1 MDQDRGFRPPNADDD
16 DAADDGPVFRF
27 DPEDTTSTTGSSL
40 FGDVPDL
47 EPGDVDG
54 LFSNVPDLR
63 PGESTD
69 LFGEPV
75 DATPTPP
82 APAEPAGPTSLPTTP
97 TADEAVHEVDEPVTE
112 VDEPV
117 AEEYLD
123 DDEVSAEVISFTPP
137 PAEDPV
143 DEGPAFRFEAD
154 EADELTGPL
163 PHWTEPA
170 TGVLQ
175 LGDEQ
180 PASPASEP
188 GVAFRRTEAVGD
200 EESLEAWTA
209 MEAPRPVWSDGTTE
223 SEPEPVRIGSST
235 PPTTTGVWQEPDRTT
250 NPDLPSRDDAGRDLP
265 MAIVSGVALAALLFG
280 LLSFAPPGG
289 VVALVALIAVLA
301 QAEFFT
307 TLRRAGH
314 RPAHLLGVVATGGVI
329 LGAYWKGAAA
339 YPIVLALLILFAFA
353 TYVIEPV
360 DRPVFGV
367 SATLA
372 GVLWIGVGASFASLL
387 LRGTHGTGAFIAAVV
402 GTVAHDVGAYAVG
415 RLAGRSHLSPEI
427 SPNKTWEGLIGGM
440 AAAVLGLGLLSA
452 VAGIAPVDQLL
463 DALLIGVAI
472 AIAAP
477 IGDLAESLVKRDLE
491 VKDMGSVLPGHGGFL
506 DRFDGLLFTLPTV
519 WLMLLAL
526 DLAPVGTMV

>member
-27 DPEDTTSTTGSSL
+27 DPDDTSTTGSSL

-47 EPGDVDG
+47 EPGEAEG
-54 LFSNVPDLR
+54 LFGNVPDLE
-63 PGESTD
+63 PGETSE
-69 LFGEPV
+69 LFGGPADPE
-75 DATPTPP
+75 PP
-82 APAEPAGPTSLPTTP
+82 APQPEPPTAEPPAPTPIPSEPVVEDLEVAELDEQVDEASADVISLAPP
-97 TADEAVHEVDEPVTE
+97 AADEVEEADDGEPAFGFDETADDA
-112 VDEPV
+112 
-117 AEEYLD
+117 
-123 DDEVSAEVISFTPP
+123 
-137 PAEDPV
+137 
-143 DEGPAFRFEAD
+143 
-154 EADELTGPL
+154 TGPL

-175 LGDEQ
+175 LGAEEPP
-180 PASPASEP
+180 PAAPEP

-200 EESLEAWTA
+200 EESLDAWTA

-223 SEPEPVRIGSST
+223 AEPEPVRIGSAT
-235 PPTTTGVWQEPDRTT
+235 PPTTTGVWQEPEQGT
-250 NPDLPSRDDAGRDLP
+250 PDLPARDDAGRDLP
-265 MAIVSGVALAALLFG
+265 MAIVSGVALAALLLG
-280 LLSFAPPGG
+280 LVSFAPPGG
-289 VVALVALIAVLA
+289 VVALVALLAVPA
-301 QAEFFT
+301 QAELFT

-329 LGAYWKGAAA
+329 LGTYWKGFAA
-339 YPIVLALLILFAFA
+339 YPIVLALLVLFTFA

-360 DRPVFGV
+360 ESPVFGV
-367 SATLA
+367 SVTLA

-387 LRGTHGTGAFIAAVV
+387 LRGTHGTGAFVAVVV
-402 GTVAHDVGAYAVG
+402 GTVAHDVGAYAIG
-415 RLAGRSHLSPEI
+415 RLAGRSHLSPDI

-440 AAAVLGLGLLSA
+440 AAAVIAVGLLSA
-452 VAGIAPVDQLL
+452 VGGFDPISQLL

-526 DLAPVGTMV
+526 DLAPVGAMI

>member
-27 DPEDTTSTTGSSL
+27 DPEDTSSTTGSSL

-47 EPGDVDG
+47 EPGEAEG
-54 LFSNVPDLR
+54 LFSNVPDLL
-63 PGESTD
+63 PGETSE
-69 LFGEPV
+69 LFSDAPDAPDASPEPPR
-75 DATPTPP
+75 DPTPP
-82 APAEPAGPTSLPTTP
+82 PAPTSLPAP
-97 TADEAVHEVDEPVTE
+97 DEPVVEELDVDEVDEVEDAAADVISLAPPV
-112 VDEPV
+112 
-117 AEEYLD
+117 EEGA
-123 DDEVSAEVISFTPP
+123 DDEAADADGV
-137 PAEDPV
+137 
-143 DEGPAFRFEAD
+143 PAFRFDETAD
-154 EADELTGPL
+154 DATGPL

-175 LGDEQ
+175 LGADEPE
-180 PASPASEP
+180 PAPEP
-188 GVAFRRTEAVGD
+188 GVAFRRTDAVGD
-200 EESLEAWTA
+200 EESLDAWTA
-209 MEAPRPVWSDGTTE
+209 MDAPRPVWSDGTTE
-223 SEPEPVRIGSST
+223 SEPEPVRIGSTT
-235 PPTTTGVWQEPDRTT
+235 PPTTTGVWQEPEVGTT
-250 NPDLPSRDDAGRDLP
+250 DLPARDDAGRDLP

-289 VVALVALIAVLA
+289 VVALVAFLAVLA
-301 QAEFFT
+301 QAELFT

-314 RPAHLLGVVATGGVI
+314 RPAHLLGLVATGGVI
-329 LGAYWKGAAA
+329 LGTYWKGAAA
-339 YPIVLALLILFAFA
+339 YPIVLALLVLFAFA

-360 DRPVFGV
+360 DKPLFGV
-367 SATLA
+367 SVTLA

-415 RLAGRSHLSPEI
+415 RVAGRSHLSPEI

-452 VAGIAPVDQLL
+452 IGGIAPVDQLL

-506 DRFDGLLFTLPTV
+506 DRFDGLLFALPTV

>member
-27 DPEDTTSTTGSSL
+27 DPEDTSSTTGSSL

-47 EPGDVDG
+47 EPGEAEG
-54 LFSNVPDLR
+54 LFSNVPDLA
-63 PGESTD
+63 PGESSE
-69 LFGEPV
+69 LFGDPGAPESPEPE
-75 DATPTPP
+75 PEPP
-82 APAEPAGPTSLPTTP
+82 APEPPPSTPLPSEPVVDELEVAEVEE
-97 TADEAVHEVDEPVTE
+97 TADEQGEASADVISLAPPVADDEPEVDDGE
-112 VDEPV
+112 
-117 AEEYLD
+117 
-123 DDEVSAEVISFTPP
+123 
-137 PAEDPV
+137 
-143 DEGPAFRFEAD
+143 PAFRFD
-154 EADELTGPL
+154 ETAGDATGPL

-175 LGDEQ
+175 IGTDE
-180 PASPASEP
+180 PAPAAPEP

-200 EESLEAWTA
+200 EESLDAWTA

-223 SEPEPVRIGSST
+223 AEPEPVRIGSAT
-235 PPTTTGVWQEPDRTT
+235 PPTTTGVWQEPD
-250 NPDLPSRDDAGRDLP
+250 PGVADLPARDDAGRDLP
-265 MAIVSGVALAALLFG
+265 MAIVSGVALAALVLG
-280 LLSFAPPGG
+280 LLAFAPPGG
-289 VVALVALIAVLA
+289 VVALVAVVAVLA
-301 QAEFFT
+301 QAELFT

-329 LGAYWKGAAA
+329 LGTYWKGASA
-339 YPIVLALLILFAFA
+339 YPIVLALLVLFTFA

-360 DRPVFGV
+360 DKPVFGV
-367 SATLA
+367 FATLG

-387 LRGTHGTGAFIAAVV
+387 LKGTHGTGAFVAAVV

-415 RLAGRSHLSPEI
+415 RLAGRSHLSPDI

-440 AAAVLGLGLLSA
+440 AAAVLALGLLSA
-452 VAGIAPVDQLL
+452 VGGFDPISQLL

-526 DLAPVGTMV
+526 DLAPVGAMG